1 MRMPIIRGLA
11 ATYDQPTMWSGE
23 RDKLVFR
30 RGCFDSV
37 NLSSRLTKALIDH
50 NPNQEF
56 GRGDAELKLWLD
68 DAGLHYEIRPADND
82 VGRLAVAGIRNGH
95 YQGSSLGAVHSG
107 SRSITVGGERVLE
120 VTNVRWIEDVS
131 VCQRGACTFTGCTL
145 VDVSQAPAVNV
156 LPFRR
161 EVAPAP
167 EQARGQTARD
177 AMAWHQELRASTL
190 LGMEQKMEQL
200 ASERLGFSPSGGRGI
215 Y

>member
-1 MRMPIIRGLA
+1 MKMPIIRGLA

-50 NPNQEF
+50 NSNQEF
-56 GRGDAELKLWLD
+56 GRGGDELKMWLD
-68 DAGLHYEIRPADND
+68 DFGLQFEIRPVDND

-145 VDVSQAPAVNV
+145 VDVSQAPRAAG
-156 LPFRR
+156 PFRR
-161 EVAPAP
+161 EVTPAP
-167 EQARGQTARD
+167 ERARGQTARD
-177 AMAWHQELRASTL
+177 AQNWHREIVASAK
-190 LGMEQKMEQL
+190 LGMQKKMEQL
-200 ASERLGFSPSGGRGI
+200 AAEKLRFSPGSVRGI